1 MIMLIGTTSA
11 VRYTFIEVAP
21 DRGEI
26 FQTALYLAIAWGV
39 IDAGLLLVVSVFIQ
53 GRERLAAQQAGRTP
67 APVRLGRED
76 WMTSL
81 AALCATLIA
90 ALPAVAPFLVPAP
103 VGILVWV
110 SNAIAVAALYWVGW
124 FWGRWTDFPR
134 WLCGLLLALIGLV
147 AVSVT
152 VLLGVA

>member
-1 MIMLIGTTSA
+1 MLIGTTSA

-39 IDAGLLLVVSVFIQ
+39 IDAGLLLVVSAFAQ
-53 GRERLAAQQAGRTP
+53 GRERLAVRGAGGRP

-90 ALPAVAPFLVPAP
+90 ALPAVVPFLVPAP

-110 SNAIAVAALYWVGW
+110 SNAIAIAALYWVGW
-124 FWGRWTDFPR
+124 FWARWTDFPR
-134 WLCGLLLALIGLV
+134 WLSGLLLACIGLV